1 MHYALLPLDSP
12 SFLVLLGIWN
22 FPTFNPRKFPYFDPT
37 RQISHQFRWNI
48 KEMGCQS
55 CLPFLL
61 LSASLAAVEFQV
73 ADLNDDIRPVSRPYN
88 LTHLSGVV
96 SLLAVK
102 HLQSS
107 PH

>member
-12 SFLVLLGIWN
+12 STLVLLGIWN
-22 FPTFNPRKFPYFDPT
+22 FPSYNSRKFPYFDPT
-37 RQISHQFRWNI
+37 NLHQFRRNI
-48 KEMGCQS
+48 KEMSFQS
-55 CLPFLL
+55 YLPFLL
-61 LSASLAAVEFQV
+61 LSVSLAAVEFQV

-88 LTHLSGVV
+88 RTHLSGVV

-102 HLQSS
+102 HPPSS